1 MADPVQARAK
11 DKRRAEALRA
21 NLKRRKEQ
29 APGKRLPDVGPRDDA
44 VRDATAATTCDHDQI
59 PTK

>member
-1 MADPVQARAK
+1 MADPVQTRAK

-29 APGKRLPDVGPRDDA
+29 ARGKGLPDVGPWDDA
-44 VRDATAATTCDHDQI
+44 ASEAAAATTYDLYQVR
-59 PTK
+59 TK